1 MNLSML
7 NKIPKMHLIQNKIIH
22 FMLKDGTIH
31 SAPAIKI
38 PPKYFYYHSFIF
50 FIKAEPTKLIINI
63 LSKVMPHGTVNISS
77 FTKHQI
83 SGICWNSDSRC
94 DLDNSM
100 HTNIKIV
107 GLCSKISD
115 LLIIFQFMITHQFF
129 TCHKKQHMKDSL
141 SAC

>member
-1 MNLSML
+1 MNVSML

-38 PPKYFYYHSFIF
+38 PPKYFYHSFIF

-77 FTKHQI
+77 VLLSIKFLAFAEIQTLDVILITACTQI
-83 SGICWNSDSRC
+83 
-94 DLDNSM
+94 
-100 HTNIKIV
+100 
-107 GLCSKISD
+107 
-115 LLIIFQFMITHQFF
+115 
-129 TCHKKQHMKDSL
+129 
-141 SAC
+141 

>member
-1 MNLSML
+1 MNVSML

-50 FIKAEPTKLIINI
+50 FIKAEPTKLTINI

-77 FTKHQI
+77 VLLSIKFLAFAEIQTLNVILITACTQI
-83 SGICWNSDSRC
+83 
-94 DLDNSM
+94 
-100 HTNIKIV
+100 
-107 GLCSKISD
+107 
-115 LLIIFQFMITHQFF
+115 
-129 TCHKKQHMKDSL
+129 
-141 SAC
+141 